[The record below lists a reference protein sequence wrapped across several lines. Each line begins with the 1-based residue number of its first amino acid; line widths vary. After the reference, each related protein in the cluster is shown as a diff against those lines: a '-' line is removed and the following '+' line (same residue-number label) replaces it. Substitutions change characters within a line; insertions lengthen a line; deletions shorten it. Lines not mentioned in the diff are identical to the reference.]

1 MQLASILPGPLAIR
15 VSRWE
20 GNVVLSLRGW
30 PLKRREFI
38 GLLGAVLTVP
48 PQDGAAQSATIR
60 RDVAMTESSTVKD
73 LGAVFDAHVK
83 AEFIDKDVAATMATM
98 VAEPYLT
105 HVPTLTGGTGRSE
118 VESFYRDHFV
128 GHWPDDVEVKPLSRT
143 VGQNRVVDELI
154 VSFTH
159 DREMRVFLPGV
170 PPTGRKVVLPHVV
183 VMGFDEAGRV
193 AYEHIYWDQA
203 SLLVQVGLLDPAL
216 LPVSGA
222 EQAKRLL
229 DNTQPANEM
238 IERLRLKANQR

>member
-1 MQLASILPGPLAIR
+1 
-15 VSRWE
+15 
-20 GNVVLSLRGW
+20 
-30 PLKRREFI
+30 
-38 GLLGAVLTVP
+38 
-48 PQDGAAQSATIR
+48 
-60 RDVAMTESSTVKD
+60 MTEYSTVKN
-73 LGAVFDAHVK
+73 LGDVFDTHVK

-118 VESFYRDHFV
+118 VERFYRDHFV

-143 VGQNRVVDELI
+143 VGQNRVIDELI

-159 DREMRVFLPGV
+159 DREMRVYLPGV
-170 PPTGRKVVLPHVV
+170 PPTGRQVALPHVV
-183 VMGFDEAGRV
+183 VMGFDETGRV

-216 LPVSGA
+216 LPVAGA

-229 DNTQPANEM
+229 DPTQPANEM
-238 IERLRLKANQR
+238 IERLRLKAKQR

>member
-1 MQLASILPGPLAIR
+1 
-15 VSRWE
+15 
-20 GNVVLSLRGW
+20 
-30 PLKRREFI
+30 
-38 GLLGAVLTVP
+38 
-48 PQDGAAQSATIR
+48 
-60 RDVAMTESSTVKD
+60 MTESNSKATD

-98 VAEPYLT
+98 VSEPYLT
-105 HVPTLTGGTGRSE
+105 HVPTLTGGTGKSE
-118 VESFYRDHFV
+118 VERFYRDHFV

-143 VGQNRVVDELI
+143 VGQNRVIDELI

-216 LPVSGA
+216 LPVAGA

-229 DNTQPANEM
+229 DPKQPANEM
-238 IERLRLKANQR
+238 IDRLRLIGKSR